1 MDDIFPY
8 QKDINYNNLKL
19 TTEGKYSITKR
30 KDGEKIISIM
40 KNVIGDLS
48 GKTIT
53 DATACVGGDSINF
66 ALNYRYVN
74 SIEVNK
80 ENFEA
85 LENNVNEYE
94 LTNINLYQQDAVSF
108 FNWTTDVLYVDPP
121 WGGVDYKQHKQMDLN
136 ISSKRL
142 DEWIEEILLRKN
154 RPSYIFLKLPHN
166 FNFDRF
172 NILSNVEFIRPY
184 RIRSYFLIVISVHM
198 PVSK

>member
-1 MDDIFPY
+1 MDEIFPY
-8 QKDINYNNLKL
+8 QKDLNYNNLKL

-48 GKTIT
+48 SKTIT
-53 DATACVGGDSINF
+53 DATACVGGDSIHF
-66 ALNYRYVN
+66 ALNYKYVN

-80 ENFEA
+80 ENFEV
-85 LENNVNEYE
+85 LEHNVNEYD
-94 LTNINLYQQDAVSF
+94 LTNINTYQQDAVSF
-108 FNWTTDVLYVDPP
+108 FNWTTDVLYIDPP

-198 PVSK
+198 SVSK